1 MWTRERLKTSAKE
14 VLKANYWM
22 AFAVCIVF
30 AIITAFGSGNSSGY
44 RSFTNRL
51 GNNNTYTSSR
61 THMIDVRDY
70 LDDNNNLSESQIQEV
85 QQIVDSY
92 FNPAV
97 IAISIGA
104 LVFTLIISLL
114 KLAFN
119 IFVTSPMTVGYN
131 KYFIDQHYGNA
142 NFVNLFDGFRGGK
155 YMARVKVM
163 FFYRLFIWLWSLL
176 FIIPG
181 IIKELEYFM
190 IPYILAD
197 NPDISKDRA
206 FEITKKTMDGEKWE
220 LFVLQLSFIG
230 WILLGLLACCVGTYF
245 VTPYIQATYCELYL
259 VLRDKAIAKGIASPE
274 EFNLTDAPAQY

>member
-30 AIITAFGSGNSSGY
+30 AIITSFGASSGY
-44 RSFTNRL
+44 RGTSNL
-51 GNNNTYTSSR
+51 GSTNNNYTSSR

-70 LDDNNNLSESQIQEV
+70 LDDNTNMSESEIQKA
-85 QQIVDSY
+85 QNIVDSY
-92 FNPAV
+92 FNPAI
-97 IAISIGA
+97 IAISVGA
-104 LVFTLIISLL
+104 LVFSLFISLL
-114 KLAFN
+114 KAAFN

-142 NFVNLFDGFRGGK
+142 NFVNLFDGFRNGK

-163 FFYRLFIWLWSLL
+163 FFYNLFIWLWSLL
-176 FIIPG
+176 FVIPG
-181 IIKELEYFM
+181 IIKGLEYFM

-206 FEITKKTMDGEKWE
+206 FEITKKTMEGEKWD

-230 WILLGLLACCVGTYF
+230 WQLLGLLACCIGTYF
-245 VTPYIQATYCELYL
+245 GTPYVQATYCELYL
-259 VLRDKAIAKGIASPE
+259 VLRDKAIAKGIAAPE
-274 EFNLTDAPAQY
+274 EFNLTAAPAQY